1 MKWLSHRPK
10 APRPSSRTKL
20 TGSVAGRKSA
30 AKSPSR
36 LLKRPSTVS
45 HQASLVVPIKSPRR
59 VCMQQPITQVRMLA
73 WRIPLTDR
81 RLRRNSQAPNVTV
94 LWLTVRLGH
103 LPSTLLPLVSQLK
116 LSRVST
122 ISAPHM
128 VSQNFRHTFARFE
141 QINLPLINLCR

>member
-1 MKWLSHRPK
+1 MKWLSHRPR

-20 TGSVAGRKSA
+20 TGSVAERKSA

-36 LLKRPSTVS
+36 LPKRPSTVS
-45 HQASLVVPIKSPRR
+45 HQASLVVPTKSPRR

-122 ISAPHM
+122 IICVTYG
-128 VSQNFRHTFARFE
+128 VSEFQTHFCAFWANKFTTH
-141 QINLPLINLCR
+141 

>member
-1 MKWLSHRPK
+1 MKWLSHRPR

-36 LLKRPSTVS
+36 LPKRPSTVS

-122 ISAPHM
+122 IICVTYG
-128 VSQNFRHTFARFE
+128 VSEFQTHFCAFWANKFTTH
-141 QINLPLINLCR
+141 